1 MQLSNKNFVKHAQV
15 TQAVA
20 SKEIV
25 TKVKEKVVVPTF
37 LPQLDESLELTESA
51 QLLRIE
57 QQKIDQMRQSMLQ
70 DIQERAKQSE
80 AEAFE
85 KGYQEGLTQ
94 GQEQGY
100 LQGLEQAKAEASHYT
115 ELAKSN
121 LQEANQEI
129 QADIKQQT
137 QQLVQFSIKL
147 AETLTEVTID
157 TNTEVIANKII
168 QFIEELDHPQELV
181 IVRVHAN
188 QVEAVR
194 QAIKE
199 QQSAW
204 PHAKISVLKEV
215 NLTEYDY
222 SIETDDDFTLFDL
235 KTELTK
241 FLDLL
246 IKDDQ

>member
-1 MQLSNKNFVKHAQV
+1 MQLSNRNFVKHTQV
-15 TQAVA
+15 TQAFA

-25 TKVKEKVVVPTF
+25 TKVKEKPEIPV
-37 LPQLDESLELTESA
+37 LPFQIDESLEWDESA
-51 QLLRIE
+51 KLLRME

-70 DIQERAKQSE
+70 DIQEKAKESE

-85 KGYQEGLTQ
+85 KGYQKGLAA

-121 LQEANQEI
+121 LQAANQEI

-137 QQLVQFSIKL
+137 QRLVQLSIRL
-147 AETLTEVTID
+147 AEKLTEVTID
-157 TNTEVIANKII
+157 TNTEVIAKKII

-235 KTELTK
+235 KQELTQ

-246 IKDDQ
+246 TKDDQ